1 MTGALVAFAPIWS
14 LTGLGYLLSRFAVL
28 GERAD
33 TVLTRFAFT
42 VAMPAV
48 LFSTLIDTPFSALL
62 NPGLIAFACATAVT
76 GLIGLA
82 ASWAVFRRGLAE
94 RTVSGM
100 AACYIN
106 AANLGIPVVLTV
118 LGDASFIVAVLLLQ
132 TLVMMPAML
141 ALLET
146 GRPRDGAGRWRT
158 LLLLP
163 VRNPI
168 IAASVL
174 GVLVGTTG
182 LRPPEVVLRP
192 IHTLG
197 DAGVAVA
204 LLVLGM
210 SLAAGGRQLG
220 LPGDTGEPRRAER
233 ALVVTLKSVVQP
245 AVAFGIGSLVDLPR
259 PALLAAVLCSALPTA
274 QNVFI
279 AASRYGVDVRFVR
292 DCVLLST
299 LVSMGM
305 LSLIAAVLGS

>member
-14 LTGLGYLLSRFAVL
+14 LTGLGYLLSRFTVL

-33 TVLTRFAFT
+33 TVLTRFAFN

-48 LFSTLIDTPFSALL
+48 LFSTLVDTPFTALL
-62 NPGLIAFACATAVT
+62 NPGLLAFAAATATT
-76 GLIGLA
+76 GLIGA
-82 ASWAVFRRGLAE
+82 ALSWTVFRRGVAE

-100 AACYIN
+100 ASCYIN

-132 TLVMMPAML
+132 TLFMMPSML
-141 ALLET
+141 ALLEA
-146 GRPRDGAGRWRT
+146 GRPHADGGRWRT

-168 IAASVL
+168 IAASLL

-182 LRPPEVVLRP
+182 LRLPEVVLQP

-210 SLAAGGRQLG
+210 SLRAGTTGIT
-220 LPGDTGEPRRAER
+220 LPGDTGERRLSER
-233 ALVVTLKSVVQP
+233 LIVVVLKTIVQP
-245 AVAFGIGSLVDLPR
+245 ATALGVGLLLGLPR

-279 AASRYGVDVRFVR
+279 AASRYRIDVRFIR

-299 LVSMGM
+299 LVSMGT
-305 LSLIAAVLGS
+305 LSLIAVLLG